1 MRRLKVLLLQME
13 SMFEPWGADVIEA
26 VGDRHDLALLDPGR
40 PLEEQFA
47 GVEAVI
53 DQGGSVSNRAMMD
66 AAVSARLWQL
76 LGTGFDHFDLEYVK
90 SKRIP
95 AANCP
100 GPFSGTA
107 LAEMAMMFILM
118 LARRYREGERRFREG
133 ELYQPLSHELEG
145 RTLGIIGFGA
155 SGQELARRARPFGL
169 RVVGLDVRPIE
180 AEVLQ
185 ELGAELLLGEDRLDE
200 VVAASDYLSL
210 HLHLNDSTRHL
221 IDARRLALMKPS
233 ACLINV
239 ARGALVDEA
248 AMAEALLDGRLGGAG
263 LDVFGKEPP
272 NPADPVYALP
282 NVVVTPHIA
291 GVTAETSRKRAAC
304 AAGNVDRV
312 AAGLEPLYRIDG
324 SGAAP

>member
-13 SMFEPWGADVIEA
+13 SMFEPWGADVIAA

-90 SKRIP
+90 SKGIP

-100 GPFSGTA
+100 GPFSATA
-107 LAEMAMMFILM
+107 LAELAMMFILM
-118 LARRYREGERRFREG
+118 LARRYREGERRFRKG
-133 ELYQPLSHELEG
+133 ELYQPLSHELGG

-169 RVVGLDVRPIE
+169 RIVGLDVRPIE

-210 HLHLNDSTRHL
+210 HLHLNESTRHL

-248 AMAEALLDGRLGGAG
+248 ALAEALLAGRLGGAG

-272 NPADPVYALP
+272 DPADPVYALP

-324 SGAAP
+324 PGAA

>member
-1 MRRLKVLLLQME
+1 MRRLKVLLMQME
-13 SMFEPWGADVIEA
+13 GMFEPWGADVIEA
-26 VGDRHDLALLDPGR
+26 VGDRHDLAVFDPGR

-53 DQGGSVSNRAMMD
+53 DQGGSVSTRATMD
-66 AAVSARLWQL
+66 AAVSARLWQV

-90 SKRIP
+90 SKGIP

-118 LARRYREGERRFREG
+118 LARRYRESDRLFREG
-133 ELYQPLSHELEG
+133 EFYQPMAHELEG

-169 RVVGLDVRPIE
+169 RVLGLDVRPIE
-180 AEVLQ
+180 AEVVE
-185 ELGAELLLGEDRLDE
+185 ELGAEFVLGGDRLDE

-210 HLHLNDSTRHL
+210 HLPLNETTRHV

-239 ARGALVDEA
+239 ARGVLVDE
-248 AMAEALLDGRLGGAG
+248 EALSDALLAGRLGGAG

-272 NPADPVYALP
+272 DPADPVYALP

-291 GVTAETSRKRAAC
+291 GATAETSRKRAAC
-304 AAGNVDRV
+304 AAVNVDRV

-324 SGAAP
+324 

>member
-1 MRRLKVLLLQME
+1 
-13 SMFEPWGADVIEA
+13 
-26 VGDRHDLALLDPGR
+26 
-40 PLEEQFA
+40 
-47 GVEAVI
+47 
-53 DQGGSVSNRAMMD
+53 MMD

-324 SGAAP
+324 GES

>member
-13 SMFEPWGADVIEA
+13 GMYEPWGRDVIEA
-26 VGDRHDLALLDPGR
+26 GGDRHDLAVLDPGR

-53 DQGGSVSNRAMMD
+53 DQGGSVSTRAMMD
-66 AAVSARLWQL
+66 AAVSARLWQV

-90 SKRIP
+90 SKGIP

-118 LARRYREGERRFREG
+118 LARRYRESDRLFREG
-133 ELYQPLSHELEG
+133 TFYQPLSHELEG

-169 RVVGLDVRPIE
+169 RVLGLDVRPIE
-180 AEVLQ
+180 AEVLD
-185 ELGAELLLGEDRLDE
+185 ELGAEFVLGDDRLDE
-200 VVAASDYLSL
+200 VVAASDYLAL
-210 HLHLNDSTRHL
+210 HLPLNDSTRHL

-239 ARGALVDEA
+239 ARGALVDEEA
-248 AMAEALLDGRLGGAG
+248 LSEALLAGRIGGAG

-272 NPADPVYALP
+272 DPADPVYALP
-282 NVVVTPHIA
+282 NVVVTTHIA
-291 GVTAETSRKRAAC
+291 GATVETSRKRAAC
-304 AAGNVDRV
+304 AAENVDRV

-324 SGAAP
+324 GAS

>member
-13 SMFEPWGADVIEA
+13 GMYEPWGRDVIEA
-26 VGDRHDLALLDPGR
+26 VGDRHDLAVLDPGR

-53 DQGGSVSNRAMMD
+53 DQGGSVSTRAMMD
-66 AAVSARLWQL
+66 AAVSARLWQV

-90 SKRIP
+90 SKGIP

-118 LARRYREGERRFREG
+118 LARRYRESDRLFREG
-133 ELYQPLSHELEG
+133 TFYQPLSHELEG

-169 RVVGLDVRPIE
+169 RVLGLDVRPIE
-180 AEVLQ
+180 AEVLD
-185 ELGAELLLGEDRLDE
+185 ELGAEFVLGDDRLDE
-200 VVAASDYLSL
+200 VVAASDYLAL
-210 HLHLNDSTRHL
+210 HLPLNDSTRHL

-239 ARGALVDEA
+239 ARGALVDEEA
-248 AMAEALLDGRLGGAG
+248 LSEALLAGRIGGAG

-272 NPADPVYALP
+272 DPADPVYALP
-282 NVVVTPHIA
+282 NVVVTTHIA
-291 GVTAETSRKRAAC
+291 GATVETSRKRAAC
-304 AAGNVDRV
+304 AAENVDRV

-324 SGAAP
+324 GAS

>member
-1 MRRLKVLLLQME
+1 MTRLKVLLLQME
-13 SMFEPWGADVIEA
+13 GMFEPWGRDVISA
-26 VGDRHDLALLDPGR
+26 VGGRHDLAVLDPGR

-53 DQGGSVSNRAMMD
+53 DQGGSVSTRAMMD
-66 AAVSARLWQL
+66 AAVSARLWQV

-90 SKRIP
+90 SKGIP

-118 LARRYREGERRFREG
+118 LARRYRESDRLFREG
-133 ELYQPLSHELEG
+133 EFYQPLAHELEG
-145 RTLGIIGFGA
+145 RTLGILGFGA

-180 AEVLQ
+180 AEVLE
-185 ELGAELLLGEDRLDE
+185 ELGAELVLGDGRLDE
-200 VVAASDYLSL
+200 VVAASDYLAL
-210 HLHLNDSTRHL
+210 HLPLNESTRHV

-239 ARGALVDEA
+239 ARGALVDE
-248 AMAEALLDGRLGGAG
+248 EALSAALLEGRLGGAG
-263 LDVFGKEPP
+263 LDVFAQEPP
-272 NPADPVYALP
+272 DPADPVYALP

-291 GVTAETSRKRAAC
+291 GATFETSRKRAAC
-304 AAGNVDRV
+304 AADNVDRV

-324 SGAAP
+324 GES

>member
-13 SMFEPWGADVIEA
+13 GMFEPWGRDVIEA
-26 VGDRHDLALLDPGR
+26 VGDRHDLAVLDPGR

-53 DQGGSVSNRAMMD
+53 DQGGSVSTRAMMD
-66 AAVSARLWQL
+66 AAVSARLWQV

-90 SKRIP
+90 SKGIP

-118 LARRYREGERRFREG
+118 LARRYRESDRLFREG
-133 ELYQPLSHELEG
+133 TFYQPLSHELEG

-169 RVVGLDVRPIE
+169 RVLGLDVRPIE
-180 AEVLQ
+180 AEVLD
-185 ELGAELLLGEDRLDE
+185 ELGAELLIGDERLDE
-200 VVAASDYLSL
+200 VVAASDYLAL
-210 HLHLNDSTRHL
+210 HLPLNESTRHV

-239 ARGALVDEA
+239 ARGALVDEEA
-248 AMAEALLDGRLGGAG
+248 LSEALLEGRLGGAG

-272 NPADPVYALP
+272 DPADPVYALP

-291 GVTAETSRKRAAC
+291 GATVETSRKRAAC
-304 AAGNVDRV
+304 AAENVDRV

-324 SGAAP
+324 GAS

>member
-13 SMFEPWGADVIEA
+13 GMFEPWGRDVIEA
-26 VGDRHDLALLDPGR
+26 VGDRHDLAVLDPGR

-53 DQGGSVSNRAMMD
+53 DQGGSVSTRAMMD
-66 AAVSARLWQL
+66 AAVSARLWQV

-90 SKRIP
+90 SKGIP

-118 LARRYREGERRFREG
+118 LARRYRESDRLFREG
-133 ELYQPLSHELEG
+133 TFYQPLSHELEG

-169 RVVGLDVRPIE
+169 RVLGLDVRPIE
-180 AEVLQ
+180 AEVLD
-185 ELGAELLLGEDRLDE
+185 ELGAEFVLGDDRLDE
-200 VVAASDYLSL
+200 VVAASDYLAL
-210 HLHLNDSTRHL
+210 HLPLNDSTRHL

-239 ARGALVDEA
+239 ARGALVDEEA
-248 AMAEALLDGRLGGAG
+248 LSEALLEGRLGGAG

-272 NPADPVYALP
+272 DPADPVYALP
-282 NVVVTPHIA
+282 NVVVTTHIA
-291 GVTAETSRKRAAC
+291 GATVETSRKRAAC
-304 AAGNVDRV
+304 AAENVDRV

-324 SGAAP
+324 GAS

>member
-1 MRRLKVLLLQME
+1 MRRLKVLLMQME
-13 SMFEPWGADVIEA
+13 GMFEPWGADVIA
-26 VGDRHDLALLDPGR
+26 AIGDRHDLAVLDPGR

-53 DQGGSVSNRAMMD
+53 DQGGSVSTRATMD
-66 AAVSARLWQL
+66 AAVSARLWQV

-90 SKRIP
+90 SKGIP

-118 LARRYREGERRFREG
+118 LARRYRESDRLFREG
-133 ELYQPLSHELEG
+133 EFYQPMAHELEG

-169 RVVGLDVRPIE
+169 RVLGLDVRPIE
-180 AEVLQ
+180 AEVVE
-185 ELGAELLLGEDRLDE
+185 ELGAEFLLGGDRLHE

-210 HLHLNDSTRHL
+210 HLPLNETTRHL

-239 ARGALVDEA
+239 ARGALVDE
-248 AMAEALLDGRLGGAG
+248 EALSDALLAGRLGGAG

-272 NPADPVYALP
+272 DPADPVYGPAQRRGH
-282 NVVVTPHIA
+282 PHIA
-291 GVTAETSRKRAAC
+291 GATAETSRKRAAC
-304 AAGNVDRV
+304 AAVNVGRV

-324 SGAAP
+324 

>member
-13 SMFEPWGADVIEA
+13 GMFEPWGRDVIAA
-26 VGDRHDLALLDPGR
+26 VGDRHDLAVLDPGR
-40 PLEEQFA
+40 PLEEQFG

-53 DQGGSVSNRAMMD
+53 DQGGSVSTRAMMD
-66 AAVSARLWQL
+66 AAVSARLWQV

-90 SKRIP
+90 SKGIP

-100 GPFSGTA
+100 GPFSATA

-118 LARRYREGERRFREG
+118 LARRYRESDRLFREG
-133 ELYQPLSHELEG
+133 VLYQPMAHELEG

-169 RVVGLDVRPIE
+169 RVLGLDVRPIE
-180 AEVLQ
+180 AEVLE
-185 ELGAELLLGEDRLDE
+185 ELGAEFVLGDDRHDE
-200 VVAASDYLSL
+200 VVAASDYLAL
-210 HLHLNDSTRHL
+210 HLPLNESTRHL

-239 ARGALVDEA
+239 ARGALVDE
-248 AMAEALLDGRLGGAG
+248 EALSQALLAGRLGGAG

-272 NPADPVYALP
+272 DPADPVYALP
-282 NVVVTPHIA
+282 NVVVTTHIA
-291 GVTAETSRKRAAC
+291 GATVETSRKRAAC
-304 AAGNVDRV
+304 AAENVDRV

-324 SGAAP
+324 GES

>member
-248 AMAEALLDGRLGGAG
+248 AMAEALLADRLGGAG

-272 NPADPVYALP
+272 NPTDPVYALP

-324 SGAAP
+324 GES

>member
-13 SMFEPWGADVIEA
+13 GLFEPWGRDVIAA
-26 VGDRHDLALLDPGR
+26 VGDRHDLALLDPDR

-47 GVEAVI
+47 GVEAVL
-53 DQGGSVSNRAMMD
+53 DQGGSVSTRAMMD
-66 AAVSARLWQL
+66 AAVSARLWQV

-90 SKRIP
+90 SKGIP

-118 LARRYREGERRFREG
+118 LARRYRESDRLFREG
-133 ELYQPLSHELEG
+133 EFYQPLSHELEG

-169 RVVGLDVRPIE
+169 RVLGLDVRPIE
-180 AEVLQ
+180 AEVLE
-185 ELGAELLLGEDRLDE
+185 ELGADFVLGDDRLDE
-200 VVAASDYLSL
+200 VVAASDYLAL
-210 HLHLNDSTRHL
+210 HLPLNESTRHL

-239 ARGALVDEA
+239 ARGALVDE
-248 AMAEALLDGRLGGAG
+248 EALSQALLGGRIGGAG

-272 NPADPVYALP
+272 DPAAPVYDLP

-291 GVTAETSRKRAAC
+291 GATAETSRKRAAC
-304 AAGNVDRV
+304 AAENVDRV

-324 SGAAP
+324 EEPA

>member
-13 SMFEPWGADVIEA
+13 GMFEPWGRDVIEA
-26 VGDRHDLALLDPGR
+26 VGDRHDLAVLDPGR

-53 DQGGSVSNRAMMD
+53 DQGGSVSTQAMMD
-66 AAVSARLWQL
+66 AAVSARLWQV

-90 SKRIP
+90 SKGIP

-118 LARRYREGERRFREG
+118 LARRYRESDRLFREG
-133 ELYQPLSHELEG
+133 TFYQPLSHELEG

-169 RVVGLDVRPIE
+169 RVLGLDVRPIE
-180 AEVLQ
+180 AEVLE
-185 ELGAELLLGEDRLDE
+185 ELGAEFVLGDDRHDE
-200 VVAASDYLSL
+200 VVAASDYLAL
-210 HLHLNDSTRHL
+210 HLPLNESTRHV

-239 ARGALVDEA
+239 ARGALVDEEA
-248 AMAEALLDGRLGGAG
+248 LSEALLEGRLGGAG

-272 NPADPVYALP
+272 DPADPVYALP
-282 NVVVTPHIA
+282 NVVVTTHIA
-291 GVTAETSRKRAAC
+291 GATVETSRKRAAC
-304 AAGNVDRV
+304 AAENVDRV

-324 SGAAP
+324 GES

>member
-13 SMFEPWGADVIEA
+13 GMFEPWGRDVIEA
-26 VGDRHDLALLDPGR
+26 VGDRHDLAVLDPGR

-53 DQGGSVSNRAMMD
+53 DQGGSVSTRAMMD
-66 AAVSARLWQL
+66 AAVSARLWQV

-90 SKRIP
+90 SKGIP

-118 LARRYREGERRFREG
+118 LARRYRESDRLFREG
-133 ELYQPLSHELEG
+133 TFYQPLSHELEG

-169 RVVGLDVRPIE
+169 RVLGLDVRPIE
-180 AEVLQ
+180 AEVLD
-185 ELGAELLLGEDRLDE
+185 ELGAEFVLGDDRLDE
-200 VVAASDYLSL
+200 VVAASDYLAL
-210 HLHLNDSTRHL
+210 HLPLNDSTRHL

-239 ARGALVDEA
+239 ARGALVDEEA
-248 AMAEALLDGRLGGAG
+248 LSEALLAGRIGGAG

-272 NPADPVYALP
+272 DPADPVYALP
-282 NVVVTPHIA
+282 NVVVTTHIA
-291 GVTAETSRKRAAC
+291 GATVETSRKRAAC
-304 AAGNVDRV
+304 AAENVDRV

-324 SGAAP
+324 GAS

>member
-26 VGDRHDLALLDPGR
+26 VSDRHDLALLDPGR

-53 DQGGSVSNRAMMD
+53 DQGGSVSTRAMMD

-118 LARRYREGERRFREG
+118 LARRYREGVRRFREG

-324 SGAAP
+324 GES

>member
-40 PLEEQFA
+40 PLKEQFA

-107 LAEMAMMFILM
+107 LAELAMMFILM
-118 LARRYREGERRFREG
+118 LARRYREGQRRFREG
-133 ELYQPLSHELEG
+133 ELYQPLSNELEG

-180 AEVLQ
+180 AELLQ
-185 ELGAELLLGEDRLDE
+185 ELGAELVLGDDRLDE

-210 HLHLNDSTRHL
+210 HLHLNESTRHL

-248 AMAEALLDGRLGGAG
+248 AMAEALLAGRLGGAG

-272 NPADPVYALP
+272 DPADPVYALP

-324 SGAAP
+324 PGAAP

>member
-53 DQGGSVSNRAMMD
+53 DQGGSVSTRAMMD

-185 ELGAELLLGEDRLDE
+185 ELGAELVLGEDRLDE

-272 NPADPVYALP
+272 DPADPVYALP